1 MPENLRSP
9 ERCFAVLVKA
19 ADDSAERG
27 KKRSDYRYIAKYLKW
42 MMRYPGGRERAET
55 LAETY
60 RKQYPRRSA
69 MLDELRGIWRINID
83 YKRLGA
89 AKDSEHSGR

>member
-27 KKRSDYRYIAKYLKW
+27 KKRSDYRYAAKYLKW

-55 LAETY
+55 LARLIE
-60 RKQYPRRSA
+60 SSI
-69 MLDELRGIWRINID
+69 RGE
-83 YKRLGA
+83 A
-89 AKDSEHSGR
+89 Q

>member
-1 MPENLRSP
+1 MIYI
-9 ERCFAVLVKA
+9 VKRIEEDLDFGCGSGRDTKYFLDQGYQVTA
-19 ADDSAERG
+19 IDGSAERG

-42 MMRYPGGRERAET
+42 MMRYPGGREKAVT

-69 MLDELRGIWRINID
+69 MLDELRGI
-83 YKRLGA
+83 
-89 AKDSEHSGR
+89 

>member
-60 RKQYPRRSA
+60 RKKYPRRNA
-69 MLDELRGIWRINID
+69 MLDELRGI
-83 YKRLGA
+83 
-89 AKDSEHSGR
+89 